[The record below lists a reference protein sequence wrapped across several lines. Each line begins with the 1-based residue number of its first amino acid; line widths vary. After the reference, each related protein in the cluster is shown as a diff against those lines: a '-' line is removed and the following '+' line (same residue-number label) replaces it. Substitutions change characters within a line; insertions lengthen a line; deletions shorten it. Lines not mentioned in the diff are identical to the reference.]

1 MMEKSAPT
9 QETRSIEIFIK
20 PEQRRSYF
28 NLPFTMPENVDSFTL
43 AYHYDRSS
51 TSDSE
56 GGFTDSRRV
65 NTIDLGLIAPD
76 GSQAGASGSDKSEIS
91 IGPTSATP
99 GYNAV
104 PLEAGEWQIMVGAYK
119 IASEG
124 VRVTYDLTFT
134 FKQPRWL
141 RGDFHTH
148 TIASD
153 GVLTAGELGIHA
165 LRHGLDFLAI
175 TDHNQ
180 FVSAAQ
186 LPQIPGLTLIQGVEW
201 THYEGHAN
209 FLGVDRP
216 YNEPFPTSTPAETL
230 SRFTSARQRGALIVI
245 NHPFDEGSGFNFDF
259 HTLPFDCLEIWNGP
273 MRESNLQAV
282 GMWRSLQAAGQ
293 KIPIVGG
300 SDYHRDNLFQILGGP
315 TTCVYSSSASAADI
329 LSALREGHAYLV
341 YAPAG
346 PSLEFKAGDAMM
358 GDSVAWSPG
367 VEMQIALDGLQP
379 GDRVNLV
386 TGNGSQG
393 LLVAPSAGSF
403 LSTAF
408 MTTPGFAYIEVQR
421 VFLPGIPPLIA
432 LISNP
437 IYFD

>member
-1 MMEKSAPT
+1 MMEKSAPS

-282 GMWRSLQAAGQ
+282 GMWRSLLAAGQ

-300 SDYHRDNLFQILGGP
+300 SDYHRDNLFQILGVPPPVCTAHPPAQP
-315 TTCVYSSSASAADI
+315 TSSQPSGKGMPTWFTP
-329 LSALREGHAYLV
+329 LPVPALNSSRRCDDGRFCGVVAW
-341 YAPAG
+341 G
-346 PSLEFKAGDAMM
+346 GDADRI
-358 GDSVAWSPG
+358 GRIAARRPG
-367 VEMQIALDGLQP
+367 EP
-379 GDRVNLV
+379 GDRQRQSKLI
-386 TGNGSQG
+386 GCPLGRE
-393 LLVAPSAGSF
+393 
-403 LSTAF
+403 LSNH
-408 MTTPGFAYIEVQR
+408 GVYDY
-421 VFLPGIPPLIA
+421 PGICVYRSAAGLPAGYSTPDCADFEPDL
-432 LISNP
+432 
-437 IYFD
+437 F